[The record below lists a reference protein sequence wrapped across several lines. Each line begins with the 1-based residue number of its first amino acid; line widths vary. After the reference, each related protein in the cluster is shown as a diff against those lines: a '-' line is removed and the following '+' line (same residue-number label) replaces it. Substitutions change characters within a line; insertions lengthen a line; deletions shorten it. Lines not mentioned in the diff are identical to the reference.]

1 MYDFW
6 NKIIHNVQLMGCFM
20 RDLLTPKQVARA
32 INVSESSVKRWCDN
46 GVIPTQYTAGGHRRI
61 TMVGI
66 LDFVRSGK
74 YELANPGALGLPAT
88 SGQTTRVVSR
98 AREQLVEALIAGDD
112 AVCRQITV
120 DMYLAEHSINV
131 LCDDVFA
138 AAFREIGERWSCG
151 KAEVFQER
159 RGCEITLRL
168 LSELR
173 AILPA
178 PPDDAPLA
186 IGGAASGD
194 QYSLGTTMAE
204 LVLRDSKWNA
214 ASLGVNL
221 PFETLGTAIKQLRP
235 KLFWLSCSH
244 IANESEF
251 LAGYGDLYDE
261 FGMDVAFVVGG
272 YALTADLR
280 QQMKF
285 AAYCD
290 NMQHLAG
297 FAQTLR
303 NAIGKNPAK

>member
-1 MYDFW
+1 
-6 NKIIHNVQLMGCFM
+6 M

-32 INVSESSVKRWCDN
+32 INVSESSVKRWCDK

-61 TMVGI
+61 TMAGI

-74 YELANPGALGLPAT
+74 YELANPEALGLPAT
-88 SGQTTRVVSR
+88 SGQTTRVVER

-112 AVCRQITV
+112 AVCRQIAV
-120 DMYLAEHSINV
+120 DMYLAEHSVSV

-151 KAEVFQER
+151 EAEVYQER

-168 LSELR
+168 LHELR
-173 AILPA
+173 VILPA
-178 PPDDAPLA
+178 PPADAPLA
-186 IGGAASGD
+186 IGGATSGD

-204 LVLRDSKWNA
+204 LVLRDAKWNA
-214 ASLGVNL
+214 VSLGDNL
-221 PFETLGTAIKQLRP
+221 PFETLSAAIKQQRP
-235 KLFWLSCSH
+235 RLFWLSCSH

-251 LAGYGDLYDE
+251 LAGYSELYDE

-272 YALTADLR
+272 YALSDGLR

-285 AAYCD
+285 SAYCD
-290 NMQHLAG
+290 NMQHLEG

-303 NAIGKNPAK
+303 GAIGDKSAK